1 MTRAYIATPRPPIRH
16 TGADGR
22 PNAAARGARAERP
35 DVPIGVAED
44 LRVLAE
50 TCGPAGAKAG
60 PGDGVSRR
68 RVAAVAAPPPLP
80 LEPVDAP
87 VYLVTWLALRWVR
100 GTLGLGAVL
109 CGVAYYMTSALRG
122 A

>member
-1 MTRAYIATPRPPIRH
+1 MTQRDIATPRPPIHH
-16 TGADGR
+16 TADEDR
-22 PNAAARGARAERP
+22 RDAPP

-50 TCGPAGAKAG
+50 TCGGAARANVG
-60 PGDGVSRR
+60 PEGGVARR
-68 RVAAVAAPPPLP
+68 RVVLPPPHLP

>member
-1 MTRAYIATPRPPIRH
+1 MTHRDIATPRPPIHR
-16 TGADGR
+16 TAADGR
-22 PNAAARGARAERP
+22 RDASAPEARAEPP
-35 DVPIGVAED
+35 DVPIDVAED

-50 TCGPAGAKAG
+50 TCGAGRSDEG
-60 PGDGVSRR
+60 PRGGAARR
-68 RVAAVAAPPPLP
+68 RVVAPPPHLP